1 MAITNVIDGV
11 AAAVVAATE
20 ARFTTTGPFVLYGDG
35 FAFKPYAGK
44 AQERCVLQRLGPD
57 GTYSDAT
64 NKDGV
69 IFVGVEPNMVYVD
82 AAGDYQLIKEVTAD
96 DAYVGYEEQ

>member
-11 AAAVVAATE
+11 ATAVVAATE

-35 FAFKPYAGK
+35 FARKPYGGR
-44 AQERCVLQRLGPD
+44 AQERCILQRLGPD

-82 AAGDYQLIKEVTAD
+82 AAGSYQLLKEVTAG